1 MLQTIREKAQGWIA
15 WVIVILITIPF
26 ALWGIG
32 EYTGIGGEPVVATV
46 NGQEITERD
55 FESRYQQF
63 RNDLRQRLGSAY
75 RPELFQEELMR
86 QQVLDRMIDDLV
98 IEQASRSM
106 GLYAGDELVR
116 QTILQFSAFQKDN
129 QFDRQAYERA
139 LRLQG
144 YGSPAQFEERV
155 RQSLITSQLGSAV
168 RSTEFATPAELE
180 NLVRLQEQQRE
191 FSYLEVPLAEFRSD
205 EALEA
210 ADLEAYYEDHKA
222 RFRTPERV
230 KVDYLLLDLDTLAAG
245 IEPSEEDLLA
255 FYELHREEYGK
266 PEQRVASH
274 ILVNLPE
281 DADADA
287 EAEARGRIEA
297 ALARIRAGEEFAEVA
312 KEVSEDPGSA
322 AAGGDLGL
330 FGPGAMVP
338 EFEEAA
344 FAAEVGEVT
353 EPVRSPFGLHLIL
366 VTEVQPETI
375 KQFDEAREQ
384 VLAALRKNEAEQLL
398 YDEAERLADLAYEQ
412 PDSLEPAAE
421 ELGLELQTSD
431 WFARDGGEGLLAH
444 PKVKAAAFSEEVL
457 TAGNNS
463 EVLDLGDNRMLALRV
478 REHEVAA
485 YKPLDDVRAEVED
498 LVRDEQ
504 ALERARDQAE
514 QLVAR
519 LESGASLQEL
529 QAETGYELN
538 QPGSL
543 GRDSGEAP
551 AGLVHQAFQLPR
563 PGEAGAVY
571 GLADLAGGNFAVVAL
586 TEVKDG
592 TLEDLEPVVRETE
605 ITTLESSAGQ
615 ANYQHLVRQLRA
627 IAEIEITPRSS
638 G

>member
-15 WVIVILITIPF
+15 WAIVILITIPF

-63 RNDLRQRLGSAY
+63 RSELRQRLGSAY

-86 QQVLDRMIDDLV
+86 GQVLDRMIDDLV
-98 IEQASRSM
+98 IEQASRRM

-116 QTILQFSAFQKDN
+116 QTILQFAAFQKDG
-129 QFDRQAYERA
+129 QFDREAYERA

-144 YGSPAQFEERV
+144 YLGPGQFEERV

-168 RSTEFATPAELE
+168 RSTEFATPTELE
-180 NLVRLQEQQRE
+180 DLVRLQRQQRN
-191 FSYLEVPLAEFRSD
+191 FSYLVVPAKEFRSD
-205 EALEA
+205 AALESA
-210 ADLEAYYEDHKA
+210 ELEAYYEDHKA

-230 KVDYLLLDLDTLAAG
+230 KVDYILLDVDSLGAG
-245 IEPSEEDLLA
+245 IEPSEEELMA
-255 FYELHREEYGK
+255 FYEAHRQEYGA
-266 PEQRVASH
+266 PEQRAASH
-274 ILVNLPE
+274 ILINLPE
-281 DADADA
+281 DADTDTEADA
-287 EAEARGRIEA
+287 RARIEA
-297 ALARIRAGEEFAEVA
+297 ALARIRAGEAFAEVA

-344 FAAEVGEVT
+344 FAAEVGEVAG
-353 EPVRSPFGLHLIL
+353 PVRSPFGLHLIL
-366 VTEVQPETI
+366 VTEVQPESI
-375 KQFDEAREQ
+375 KEFSEAREQ
-384 VLAALRKNEAEQLL
+384 VLAGLRKSEAEQLL
-398 YDEAERLADLAYEQ
+398 YDYAERLADLAYEQ

-421 ELGLELQTSD
+421 ELGLKLQTSD
-431 WFARDGGEGLLAH
+431 WFARDGGEDLLAH

-478 REHEVAA
+478 REHELAA
-485 YKPLDDVRAEVED
+485 YKPLEEVRAEVED
-498 LVRDEQ
+498 LVRAEQ
-504 ALERARDQAE
+504 ALEQAREQGE
-514 QLVAR
+514 QLVDR
-519 LESGASLQEL
+519 LKSGASLEEL
-529 QAETGYELN
+529 QAETGFALK

-543 GRDSGEAP
+543 GREAREAP
-551 AGLVHQAFQLPR
+551 PGLVRQVFQLPR
-563 PGEAGAVY
+563 PADSSPSY
-571 GLADLAGGNFAVVAL
+571 GLADLAGGDFAVVAL

-592 TLEDLEPVVRETE
+592 ALEDLAPEARENE
-605 ITTLESSAGQ
+605 ISTLERSAGQ

-627 IAEIEITPRSS
+627 IADIELTPRTS